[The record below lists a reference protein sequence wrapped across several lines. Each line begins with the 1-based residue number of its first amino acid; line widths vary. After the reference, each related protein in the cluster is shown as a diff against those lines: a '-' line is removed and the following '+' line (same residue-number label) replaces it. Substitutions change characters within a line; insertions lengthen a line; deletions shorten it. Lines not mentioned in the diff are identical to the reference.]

1 MIAQFTKLSGG
12 LEGGAD
18 PPAFQRAEKQRLEA
32 AERAEEAVAVKE
44 AALEESICDTQHS
57 DADNPKK
64 VIVVFF
70 FGGGGAPPSVAL
82 PPVFTSMPRK
92 VNLAHNKTNY
102 TLPNRGFT
110 YPCAMSLN

>member
-70 FGGGGAPPSVAL
+70 GGGGGHLWRYLLFLQVCL
-82 PPVFTSMPRK
+82 GK
-92 VNLAHNKTNY
+92 
-102 TLPNRGFT
+102 
-110 YPCAMSLN
+110 